1 MLTIVESTLSDTGV
15 KAGDS
20 RLNPFVPLGVHAA
33 RLEFRILG
41 PVEVIRDGVPIPL
54 DGSKQRTVLAA
65 LLLAHG
71 RMLSDSQLSYLLWG
85 ERPPNTVNAQ
95 IYTYV
100 SRLRKS
106 LGSEVNIERRRPGY
120 TMNIGAMQ
128 ADFVRFE
135 QLARA
140 SQEALRAGRYD
151 SAADTLRAALSCWR
165 GPALANVTEFLADA
179 ELHRLEEARMV
190 ALESRVE
197 ADLALGR
204 HGSLIPELTGLVIG
218 HPLRE
223 RLRAQ
228 LMVALYRVDRQSDAL
243 AVYHDG
249 RRILAEEMGSDPGA
263 TLAEVYHA
271 ILAGDP
277 ELLRPAGAASPAV
290 ASRRYARPPAMLPP
304 AVPDFTGRDPELGQ
318 VLRILS
324 NGDQAGRH
332 RFPAVSGMA
341 GSGKTALAVHA
352 AHVLRQEFPD
362 GQLYADLGG
371 TTAHPADPAD
381 VLGWFLRAL
390 KVDESAVPAGVAR
403 RSQLFRSRLV
413 GHRIL
418 LLLDNAVCDRQ
429 VRPLLPGGSDCRV
442 IVTSR
447 VRLAGLEGAE
457 LIDLDPLEPENGL
470 ALLRKVVG
478 TDRVAAD
485 PIAARRVVDLCGR
498 LPLGLRIVSARLAA
512 KPHWTLARLVER
524 LEDERARL
532 NELRVGALDIQES
545 LRASY
550 QRVGQQARLALRR
563 LSHLSVPEFPAWT
576 VAAVL
581 RVPLAVGEEVAESLV
596 DARLLD
602 VRSDHVGRPRYCF
615 HSLVRLFA
623 RAQSS
628 E

>member
-1 MLTIVESTLSDTGV
+1 
-15 KAGDS
+15 
-20 RLNPFVPLGVHAA
+20 
-33 RLEFRILG
+33 
-41 PVEVIRDGVPIPL
+41 
-54 DGSKQRTVLAA
+54 VLAA

-85 ERPPNTVNAQ
+85 EHPPSTVNAQ

-106 LGSEVNIERRRPGY
+106 LGSTVNIQRRRPGY
-120 TMNIGAMQ
+120 TMDIGTVQ

-135 QLARA
+135 HLVRT

-151 SAADTLRAALSCWR
+151 SAAATLRTALSYWR
-165 GPALANVTEFLADA
+165 GPALADVSEFLADA
-179 ELHRLEEARMV
+179 EQHRLEEARMV

-204 HGSLIPELTGLVIG
+204 HGSLIPELTGLVIA

-243 AVYHDG
+243 AMYHEG
-249 RRILAEEMGSDPGA
+249 RRILAEEIGSDPGA
-263 TLAEVYHA
+263 TLAGVYHA

-277 ELLRPAGAASPAV
+277 ELLRPAGAASPA
-290 ASRRYARPPAMLPP
+290 APGRAYARPPAMLPR
-304 AVPDFTGRDPELGQ
+304 AVPDFTGREPELG
-318 VLRILS
+318 RILRMLS
-324 NGDQAGRH
+324 NDDQAGRH
-332 RFPAVSGMA
+332 RFPVVSGMA

-352 AHVLRQEFPD
+352 AHVLREEFPD

-371 TTAHPADPAD
+371 TSTHPADPAD
-381 VLGWFLRAL
+381 ILGWFLRAL
-390 KVDESAVPAGVAR
+390 KVDEAAIPAGLAR

-418 LLLDNAVCDRQ
+418 LLLDNAICDRQ
-429 VRPLLPGGSDCRV
+429 VRPLLPSGGDCRV

-447 VRLAGLEGAE
+447 TRLAGLEGAE
-457 LIDLDPLEPENGL
+457 VIDLAPLDPENGL

-478 TDRVAAD
+478 TNQVAAD
-485 PIAARRVVDLCGR
+485 PVAARRVVDLCGQ
-498 LPLGLRIVSARLAA
+498 LPLGLRIVAARLAA

-524 LEDERARL
+524 LEDDRTRL
-532 NELRVGALDIQES
+532 GELRVGALDLEES

-550 QRVGQQARLALRR
+550 RRVGLQARLALRLLSR
-563 LSHLSVPEFPAWT
+563 LSVAEFPAWT

-581 RVPLAVGEEVAESLV
+581 RVPVRVGEEIAESLV

-602 VRSDHVGRPRYCF
+602 VRSNRAGGPRYRF

-623 RAQSS
+623 RAQPT